1 MTLDRRCL
9 SILSLTIAVLVFALP
24 VRAAPSLA
32 LQDCRIEGTP
42 ALTSFAARCG
52 KLSVAED
59 PARPSGPRIDL
70 SVAVVPAISTKARPD
85 PLFLIAGGP
94 GQGTQE
100 FYASVAGA
108 FAGLRRER
116 DIVLLDQRGT
126 GHSHRLGCK
135 MPGELWEQQAD
146 PAQFEALAKKCL
158 GELPGQPRFYTT
170 SVAVRDLDTVRAALG
185 YERINIYGISYGTRV
200 AQHYARRYPGRLR
213 TVILDGVVDP
223 TLALGPTMALDAERA
238 VNVTF
243 ERCRKDPA
251 CDKAWPDAPAQ
262 FAALRRKL
270 STAKVPV
277 RITHPVTGKPEQVDL
292 GPDHLA
298 AVARLLAYSPRGAS
312 LLPLVVHEANTN
324 GNYLPLAA
332 QAATIAD
339 QTEDL
344 LALGMHNTVVCSED
358 LPYVDAGSLDR
369 AALAQTFMGTKL
381 FDGLQAMCRAWPRGP
396 VDADLKLP
404 LSSRVPALLLSGEL
418 DPVTPPAW
426 AARAARGFSDQRH
439 VVVAGQGHGQLGS
452 GCVQGIMRRFLDA
465 GTARGLDVGCAA
477 KIQPAPLFTSFG
489 GPEP

>member
-1 MTLDRRCL
+1 M
-9 SILSLTIAVLVFALP
+9 SLTTHFCTATWLT
-24 VRAAPSLA
+24 AAILA
-32 LQDCRIEGTP
+32 LAVKAQAATPLTLEDCRIEGP
-42 ALTSFAARCG
+42 QGLSSFAARCG
-52 KLSVAED
+52 RLSVAEN
-59 PARPSGPRIDL
+59 PAEPAGPRIEL

-116 DIVLLDQRGT
+116 DIVLVDQRGT
-126 GHSHRLGCK
+126 GHSNRLGCK
-135 MPGELWEQQAD
+135 TPDDLWEQQAD

-158 GELPGQPRFYTT
+158 GELSGRPQFYTT
-170 SVAVRDLDTVRAALG
+170 SIAVRDLDVVRAALG
-185 YERINIYGISYGTRV
+185 YERINVYGISYGTRV
-200 AQHYARRYPGRLR
+200 AQHYARRYPDRLR

-223 TLALGPTMALDAERA
+223 ALALGPTMALDAARA
-238 VNVTF
+238 VDTTL
-243 ERCRKDPA
+243 ERCHKDPA
-251 CDKAWPDAPAQ
+251 CNKAWPDAPTQ

-312 LLPLVVHEANTN
+312 LLPLVVHEANTH
-324 GNYLPLAA
+324 GNYLPLAG
-332 QAATIAD
+332 QAATVAD
-339 QTEDL
+339 QTADL

-358 LPYVDAGSLDR
+358 IPYVDAASVDR

-381 FDGLQAMCRAWPRGP
+381 YDGLQAMCRVWPRGP
-396 VDADLKLP
+396 VDTDLKAP
-404 LSSRVPALLLSGEL
+404 LSSRTPALLLSGEL

-426 AARAARGFSDQRH
+426 AAKAAAGFADHRH

-452 GCVQGIMRRFLDA
+452 GCVQGIMRRFVEA
-465 GTARGLDVGCAA
+465 GTARGLDVACAA